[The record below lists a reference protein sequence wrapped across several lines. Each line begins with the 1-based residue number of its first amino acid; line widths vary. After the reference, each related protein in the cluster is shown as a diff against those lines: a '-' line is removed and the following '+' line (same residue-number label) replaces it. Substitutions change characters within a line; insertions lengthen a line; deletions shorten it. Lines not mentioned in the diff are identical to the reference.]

1 MQGRD
6 KHKEKNSGYLQILRC
21 AMEKSEVNR
30 ENCRKSE
37 VYDAFG
43 NANMSRITE
52 AERILLDYQTIERIL
67 ARAER
72 LREEKGGLPLGAE
85 MVIGE
90 SDIHLRARMYEIRR
104 MIFSIP
110 DEDAK
115 LFLYYR
121 YVYGETME
129 GCADM
134 LSVSRATVYRIRR
147 RALQLFSELVT
158 AERCDA

>member
-1 MQGRD
+1 
-6 KHKEKNSGYLQILRC
+6 
-21 AMEKSEVNR
+21 
-30 ENCRKSE
+30 
-37 VYDAFG
+37 
-43 NANMSRITE
+43 MSRITE

>member
-1 MQGRD
+1 MQERD
-6 KHKEKNSGYLQILRC
+6 EVKEKVGGYLRVLRC
-21 AMEKSEVNR
+21 DAGNGEETR
-30 ENCRKSE
+30 ENYRKSE

-43 NANMSRITE
+43 NANICRIAE
-52 AERILLDYQTIERIL
+52 AERTLLDYQTIERIL

-72 LREEKGGLPLGAE
+72 LREENGGLPLGAE
-85 MVIGE
+85 MVSGE

-121 YVYGETME
+121 YVYGETLE
-129 GCADM
+129 ECAEM

-147 RALQLFSELVT
+147 RALLLFAELIST
-158 AERCDA
+158 ERCDA